1 MAGEPLQ
8 VPTAQ
13 TPEEAV
19 ETLWELLSP
28 NVPSP

>member
-1 MAGEPLQ
+1 MAGEPLD

-19 ETLWELLSP
+19 ETLWRLLG
-28 NVPSP
+28 